1 MAASKTEI
9 KGEITDLVAAVSV
22 YFQKCHES
30 LGEKATANSWMDRAD
45 YYWSDIPDPLRAEA
59 DDFRKRIINLT
70 QNALALCRVSLLIND
85 ADVFEVKTITKK
97 LLALIQLRKY
107 FYYSPDVI
115 HDEGTV
121 LGFQP
126 GSQEERD
133 PQSPKKALLSFK
145 SEANELSRIVDL
157 TDNEVSAVANN
168 KRGGSNVGAYRQST
182 AFVMMWM
189 DHSKPELED
198 IRDAVVEIFRA
209 FGITAIRADDIEHE
223 GVITQRVLDEIR
235 TSEFLFAD
243 ISGSRPNVY
252 YEVGFAHALGKR
264 VILYRKQG
272 TSMHFDLAGYNCPEY
287 DNIRDLKN
295 KLTKRLES
303 LTNRAST
310 RPAAEDENA

>member
-1 MAASKTEI
+1 MTASKPEI
-9 KGEITDLVAAVSV
+9 KSEINDLVTAVTA
-22 YFQKCHES
+22 YFRKCHEA
-30 LGEKATANSWMDRAD
+30 LGEKATSNSWMDRTD
-45 YYWSDIPDPLRAEA
+45 HYWTDIPDSLKAEA
-59 DDFRKRIINLT
+59 DDFRKRIIDLT
-70 QNALALCRVSLLIND
+70 QKALTLCRVSLLIND
-85 ADVFEVKTITKK
+85 ADIFEVKTITKK

-107 FYYSPDVI
+107 FYYAPDVI
-115 HDEGTV
+115 QNEGTI
-121 LGFQP
+121 LGFEP

-133 PQSPKKALLSFK
+133 PQTPMKALLAFK
-145 SEANELSRIVDL
+145 IEANALTRIIDL
-157 TDNEVSAVANN
+157 ADTESSFVAST
-168 KRGGSNVGAYRQST
+168 KQGGSNVGAYRQNT

-189 DHSKPELED
+189 DRSKADLED

-264 VILYRKQG
+264 VILFRKQG
-272 TSMHFDLAGYNCPEY
+272 TTMHFDLAGYNCPEY
-287 DNIRDLKN
+287 ANIRDLKN

-310 RPAAEDENA
+310 RPAAEGENT